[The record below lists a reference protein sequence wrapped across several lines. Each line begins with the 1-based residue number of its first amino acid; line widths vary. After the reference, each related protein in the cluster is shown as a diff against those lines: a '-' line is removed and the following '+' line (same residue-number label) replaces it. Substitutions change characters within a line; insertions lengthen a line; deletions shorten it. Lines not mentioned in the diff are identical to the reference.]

1 MRGFLGQ
8 SLNDAAVRFTIC
20 ASQGPGKSGGG
31 APFWDNRCGE
41 GGAMIPLSDENP
53 TRLPP
58 VVTVGLILACLA
70 VFLFELAYD
79 EPGLDLLLSHYGFT
93 PLYVLPAE
101 GSQLPHLPVP
111 VWATFVTSL
120 FLHAGWMHVLGN
132 MLYLWIFGNNIEDA
146 FGHVKFALFY
156 LVCGVAALAL
166 MLLTD
171 PSSDSP
177 VVGASG
183 AISGVLASY
192 MLLYPRA
199 RVRVVVPWLL
209 ILFPVQI
216 RAVWVVGTWFALQL
230 LTAALTPAG
239 EPGTAWWAHVG
250 GFLAGLALTPLLK
263 SRDVPYFG
271 PFDPRGPWANG

>member
-1 MRGFLGQ
+1 
-8 SLNDAAVRFTIC
+8 
-20 ASQGPGKSGGG
+20 
-31 APFWDNRCGE
+31 
-41 GGAMIPLSDENP
+41 MIPLSDENP
-53 TRLPP
+53 ARLPP
-58 VVTVGLILACLA
+58 LVTVGLIVACLA
-70 VFLFELAYD
+70 VFLFEFAYD
-79 EPGLDLLLSHYGFT
+79 EAGLDLLLSQYGFT
-93 PLYVLPAE
+93 PVYVLPAE
-101 GSQLPHLPVP
+101 GSPLPHLPVP
-111 VWATFVTSL
+111 VWVTFVTSL

-146 FGHVKFALFY
+146 FGHLKFIAFY
-156 LVCGVAALAL
+156 LVCGIAALGL

-171 PSSDSP
+171 PASNSP

-183 AISGVLASY
+183 AISGVLAAY

-230 LTAALTPAG
+230 LTALVTPAG

-263 SRDVPYFG
+263 SGDVRYFG
-271 PFDPRGPWANG
+271 PFDPRGPWADG

>member
-8 SLNDAAVRFTIC
+8 SLNDTAVRFTIH
-20 ASQGPGKSGGG
+20 ASRTLGKPGGC
-31 APFWDNRCGE
+31 APFWDILRGT

-53 TRLPP
+53 ARLPP

-70 VFLFELAYD
+70 VFLFELTYD
-79 EPGLDLLLSHYGFT
+79 EAGLDLLLSQYGFT
-93 PLYVLPAE
+93 PAYLLPAE

-111 VWATFVTSL
+111 VWVTFVTSL

-146 FGHVKFALFY
+146 FGHLKFIAFY
-156 LVCGVAALAL
+156 LVCGIAALGL

-171 PSSDSP
+171 PASNSP

-183 AISGVLASY
+183 AISGVLAAY

-230 LTAALTPAG
+230 LTAVLTPAG

-263 SRDVPYFG
+263 SSDVRYFG
-271 PFDPRGPWANG
+271 PFDPRGPWADG